1 MNERPSDE
9 LDPSMQAT
17 EPSAHER
24 EVAQYEEGGSDASSS
39 GGDVTADPGR
49 RPTAEEDLAADQGRG
64 GDDDDEGLL

>member
-9 LDPSMQAT
+9 LDPSTQAT
-17 EPSAHER
+17 QPTEHER
-24 EVAQYEEGGSDASSS
+24 EVAQYEEGGSETGSS